1 MESSQLFSGRAYAF
15 ESDDK
20 TSQEG
25 DASFQVVEKI
35 CDFAGLKIKKEDIID
50 QHSNENFD
58 EYIVES
64 GDSLYSLKLSFD
76 IKCKPLL
83 DEIAFLKNNESQ
95 IIARHVKSGSHRV
108 GSPVLFLLSS
118 YNNGFDISEFGCLSV
133 LENCGSLFMALHH
146 FKNFKSENTLESYLD
161 FMFSDFSMPNSS
173 EILTSSVSK
182 LHEIEVV
189 ENIFSLL
196 RDEAFLIA
204 DSPFMNRGE
213 CCHGLLNQEGITT
226 MFDLYKFKNLGF
238 NFVGNSMFDLCFFI
252 ISSGFSQRNKTLFA
266 KEYFDFY
273 NMDFR
278 ESIEEFDL
286 CMKMASCVFLSKLF
300 FDFLIEETV
309 YNNVRPEKLL
319 SIAILF
325 LNSYSHLQKLDCF
338 EFIDEDLKRIITRPI
353 TEQEAN
359 PDNYE

>member
-15 ESDDK
+15 ELDNK
-20 TSQEG
+20 TSREG
-25 DASFQVVEKI
+25 DASFQVIEKI

-50 QHSNENFD
+50 QNSNENFD
-58 EYIVES
+58 EYIIES

-76 IKCKPLL
+76 EKCKPLL
-83 DEIAFLKNNESQ
+83 DEIAFLKNNESPL
-95 IIARHVKSGSHRV
+95 IARHIKSGLHRV
-108 GSPVLFLLSS
+108 GSQVLFLLSS
-118 YNNGFDISEFGCLSV
+118 YDNGFDISELGCLSV
-133 LENCGSLFMALHH
+133 FENSESLFMALHH
-146 FKNFKSENTLESYLD
+146 FKNFKSENTIKSYLD
-161 FMFSDFSMPNSS
+161 FIFSDFSIPNNS
-173 EILTSSVSK
+173 ELLTVNVSK
-182 LHEIEVV
+182 LHEIKII
-189 ENIFSLL
+189 ENIFSVLKN
-196 RDEAFLIA
+196 EAFFIA
-204 DSPFMNRGE
+204 ESPFLNRGE
-213 CCHGLLNQEGITT
+213 CCHGFLNQDGITT

-252 ISSGFSQRNKTLFA
+252 VSSGFSQNNKVLFA

-286 CMKMASCVFLSKLF
+286 CMKMATCVFLSKLF
-300 FDFLIEETV
+300 FDFLVEETI

-319 SIAILF
+319 SISILF

-338 EFIDEDLKRIITRPI
+338 NLIEGDLKRIINRPI

-359 PDNYE
+359 PEVYE